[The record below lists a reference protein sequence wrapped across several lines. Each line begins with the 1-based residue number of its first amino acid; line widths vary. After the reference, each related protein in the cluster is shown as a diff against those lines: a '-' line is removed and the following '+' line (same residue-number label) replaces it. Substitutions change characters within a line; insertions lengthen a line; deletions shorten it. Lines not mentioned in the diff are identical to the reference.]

1 MKQFRPNPALLLLA
15 TAFALPLPVLAAGG
29 KSSKQH
35 EQART
40 TKLAAEET
48 ARTEASAEGGTGK
61 AKPAG
66 EKKVWTRQVR
76 HKQTM
81 PPAPNFRDTGETKQ
95 AK

>member
-1 MKQFRPNPALLLLA
+1 MKKFRPNPALLLLA
-15 TAFALPLPVLAAGG
+15 AFALPLPVLAAGG

-40 TKLAAEET
+40 TKQAAEET
-48 ARTEASAEGGTGK
+48 ARIEAAAAVGTGK
-61 AKPAG
+61 PKPAE

-81 PPAPNFRDTGETKQ
+81 PPAPNFRGTDETK
-95 AK
+95 KGK